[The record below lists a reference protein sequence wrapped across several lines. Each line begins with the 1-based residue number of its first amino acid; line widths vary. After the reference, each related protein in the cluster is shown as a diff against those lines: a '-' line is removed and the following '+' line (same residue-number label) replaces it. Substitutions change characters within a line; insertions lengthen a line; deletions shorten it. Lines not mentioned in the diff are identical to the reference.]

1 MGDGM
6 AKAYLG
12 SHGFRGFDFGE
23 HEVTIRIQ
31 NGGFHQGTRSGQSC

>member
-1 MGDGM
+1 M
-6 AKAYLG
+6 AKTYLG

-23 HEVTIRIQ
+23 HEVTIRRIQ